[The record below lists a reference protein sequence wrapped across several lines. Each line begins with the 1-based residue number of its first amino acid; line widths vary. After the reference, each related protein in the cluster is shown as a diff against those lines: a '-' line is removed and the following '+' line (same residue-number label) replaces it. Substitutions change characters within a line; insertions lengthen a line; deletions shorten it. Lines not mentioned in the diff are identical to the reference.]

1 MHFLFVISSLTYIFD
16 VTFLPTWNKYVLC
29 ANFIATEKHG
39 NVKCTFTQM
48 RHLQQKTMN
57 CSNICGLYRDP
68 ETYYYTSCTVR
79 FGTFFLTVR
88 TALWTVRYAL
98 WKVRFVLWMVRVAS
112 CRVHFA
118 KNSCTLCKYFERF
131 INEVGEVWTLWIF

>member
-39 NVKCTFTQM
+39 NVKCTFTQT
-48 RHLQQKTMN
+48 RHLQQKHWTVQT
-57 CSNICGLYRDP
+57 SAAYI
-68 ETYYYTSCTVR
+68 ETLKRITTPAARFVSVR
-79 FGTFFLTVR
+79 FLTVR

-98 WKVRFVLWMVRVAS
+98 WKVRFVLWIVRVAS
-112 CRVHFA
+112 CTVHFA
-118 KNSCTLCKYFERF
+118 KNSCTLCKWFERF
-131 INEVGEVWTLWIF
+131 INEVGEVWTRWIF